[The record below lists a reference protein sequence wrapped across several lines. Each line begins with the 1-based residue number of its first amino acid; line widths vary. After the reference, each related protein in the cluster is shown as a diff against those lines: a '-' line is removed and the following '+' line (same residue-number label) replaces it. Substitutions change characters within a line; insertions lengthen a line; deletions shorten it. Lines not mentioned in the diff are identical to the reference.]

1 MYPEPPTT
9 DETLDIQQQAL
20 LREQK
25 KKLNKMRKN
34 AEGEQNILSKLR
46 AQYQSTSL
54 FCQPKTVT
62 NIL

>member
-25 KKLNKMRKN
+25 KKLNKLRKT
-34 AEGEQNILSKLR
+34 AEGKQTNK
-46 AQYQSTSL
+46 
-54 FCQPKTVT
+54 KTPNT
-62 NIL
+62 